1 MAGTRTI
8 ADALGARRVCSC
20 LQLRR
25 YDPIMHRLALTIAL
39 PACLLAAACGGDD
52 DEVSSDEEARRAY
65 LGLDNSVEKA
75 LNLGMDGYSAAD
87 NANIPD
93 QSGVG
98 EVAGTIVVSGQVDAG
113 VSPNKEMRLYVALV
127 DYTDGPFAVDEDEEE
142 EIDITYD
149 TDQAALPYLE
159 LSLRDIPNGTFSGTL
174 TGDYLME
181 GDLEGEV
188 TLELSMTG
196 EIEGPDID
204 TITRVEGTTHVTGTA
219 SAGDGTYEVDITI

>member
-1 MAGTRTI
+1 M
-8 ADALGARRVCSC
+8 ADALGARRVCSR
-20 LQLRR
+20 LRLRR
-25 YDPIMHRLALTIAL
+25 YDRMMMHRLALAL
-39 PACLLAAACGGDD
+39 AVPACLIAAAGCGGDD

-98 EVAGTIVVSGQVDAG
+98 EVAGTIVVSGQVDSG

-142 EIDITYD
+142 EIDIAYD
-149 TDQAALPYLE
+149 TDEAALPYLE
-159 LSLRDIPNGTFSGTL
+159 LSLRDIPNGTFTGTL
-174 TGDYLME
+174 TGDYLMD

-188 TLELSMTG
+188 TLELTMSG

-219 SAGDGTYEVDITI
+219 SAGDGTYEIDVTI

>member
-1 MAGTRTI
+1 MLRLS
-8 ADALGARRVCSC
+8 LG
-20 LQLRR
+20 
-25 YDPIMHRLALTIAL
+25 H
-39 PACLLAAACGGDD
+39 PASFAFPLLLLAGAACGGDD
-52 DEVSSDEEARRAY
+52 GVDSDEEARRAY

-75 LNLGMDGYSAAD
+75 LNLGMDGYNAAD

-98 EVAGTIVVSGQVDAG
+98 EVAGTIVVSGQVDSG
-113 VSPNKEMRLYVALV
+113 VSPNKEMRLYIAMV

-149 TDQAALPYLE
+149 TDEADPPYLE
-159 LSLRDIPNGTFSGTL
+159 LSLRDIPNGTLSGTL
-174 TGDYLME
+174 TGFYLMS

-188 TLELSMTG
+188 TLDLTMQG

-204 TITRVEGTTHVTGTA
+204 NITRVEGTTTVTGTA
-219 SAGDGTYEVDITI
+219 SAGDGTYDVDVTL

>member
-1 MAGTRTI
+1 
-8 ADALGARRVCSC
+8 
-20 LQLRR
+20 
-25 YDPIMHRLALTIAL
+25 MHRLPSGHTLLLSFSLIAG
-39 PACLLAAACGGDD
+39 AAACGDD
-52 DEVSSDEEARRAY
+52 SVDSDEEARRAY

-113 VSPNKEMRLYVALV
+113 VSDNKEMRLYIALV
-127 DYTDGPFAVDEDEEE
+127 DYTDGPFAVDEDSEE

-149 TDQAALPYLE
+149 TLADALPYLE
-159 LSLRDIPNGTFSGTL
+159 LSLRDIPDGTFTGTL
-174 TGDYLME
+174 TGDYSMT

-188 TLELSMTG
+188 TLDLTMDG
-196 EIEGPDID
+196 EIEGPDAD

-219 SAGDGTYEVDITI
+219 SAGDGTYEVDVTI

>member
-1 MAGTRTI
+1 MT
-8 ADALGARRVCSC
+8 
-20 LQLRR
+20 
-25 YDPIMHRLALTIAL
+25 HRLLAAAL
-39 PACLLAAACGGDD
+39 PVCLLAGACGGDD
-52 DEVSSDEEARRAY
+52 SVDSDEEARRAY
-65 LGLDNSVEKA
+65 LGLDSSIEKS

-98 EVAGTIVVSGQVDAG
+98 EVAGTIVVSGQVDSGA
-113 VSPNKEMRLYVALV
+113 SDNKEMRLYVALV

-149 TDQAALPYLE
+149 TDEADLPYLQ
-159 LSLRDIPNGTFSGTL
+159 LSLRDIPNGTFTGTL
-174 TGDYLME
+174 TGFYLMS

-188 TLELSMTG
+188 TLELTMSG

-219 SAGDGTYEVDITI
+219 SAGDGSYEVDVTI